1 MKSSKRKEVSRV
13 FALSIALVIASGL
26 THAVWNLYTKQS
38 RDKSAFLWLINAPT
52 TAVLLPYLIWEL
64 TTRDIPPEAYWFML
78 ASFLLQ
84 FGYAYL
90 LSKTYEAGDMSQVYP
105 IMRGTSTL
113 LIPVFGV
120 TMFEES
126 LSIVAWIGLLGII
139 AGFFINGG
147 WMERRGRAGIN
158 GKALLLAVS
167 VGLFTTLFV
176 LADKLNIDN
185 LSPFSMLE
193 VANLGFMLA
202 LTPATLRDSRWKLE
216 WRANRNV
223 LLLGILL
230 SPGSYLLFLLAMKLA
245 PIAYISPIREIGT
258 VFGTVLGIAVLKELQ
273 GRRRIIGATVIAF
286 GIAAIGMAG

>member
-1 MKSSKRKEVSRV
+1 MSRV

-52 TAVLLPYLIWEL
+52 TALLLPYFIWEL
-64 TTRDIPPEAYWFML
+64 ATRDIPPEAYVYML

-84 FGYAYL
+84 FVYARL
-90 LSKTYEAGDMSQVYP
+90 LCKTYEAGDMSQVYP

-113 LIPVFGV
+113 LVPVFGV
-120 TMFEES
+120 AIFEES
-126 LSIVAWIGLLGII
+126 LSVVAWIGLAGII

-147 WMERRGRAGIN
+147 WMERRGRADIN
-158 GKALLLAVS
+158 RKALLLAIG
-167 VGLFTTLFV
+167 VGLITTLFV
-176 LADKLNIDN
+176 LADKMNVNN

-193 VANLGFMLA
+193 VANLGFILA
-202 LTPATLRDSRWKLE
+202 LTPATLREARWKRE
-216 WRANRNV
+216 WQANRNV
-223 LLLGILL
+223 LLLGIVL
-230 SPGSYLLFLLAMKLA
+230 SPGSYILFLLAMKLA